1 MKKLL
6 SLFLVIA
13 LAFTLCVGVLAEEP
27 AAETAGEMAGQIVIL
42 HTNDVHG
49 AIDGYAKVAALKA
62 EYEAKG
68 AEVLLMDAGDY
79 IQGTT
84 SVSVSKGAT
93 AVELMNLAG
102 YDLAT
107 LGNHE
112 FDYGMDNLQTI
123 LEKAEFG
130 VVAANIQLNGKA
142 AFDANKVFELADG
155 TKVGVFGLATPET
168 ATKANPAMIKGVTF
182 LAGDEL
188 YACAEEQVKALTE
201 AGCDYIICL
210 GHLGIDSESEPNR
223 SIDVLSKVTGIDVF
237 IDGHSHSDYE
247 AVKAATNGTGKV
259 GDTLIT
265 STGTAAANVGVVT
278 ISKDGIT
285 VSSVDLSKYEGSVK
299 TVADRAAAIKA
310 EIEAE
315 YGAVFAK
322 TEVDLNGERDPGNR
336 TEETNLGDLI
346 ADAILW
352 QASKDGSLPVAKEN
366 VVAITNGGGIR
377 ASIAKGDIT
386 KNDVNTVLPFGNTVT
401 YVTVSGEVLLEALEA
416 STYCTPEA
424 VGAFPQ
430 VAGIEFT
437 VDTSKAYDQGE
448 QYPGSTYYG
457 PKSINR
463 VTITSINGKDFDP
476 KATYVVVTND
486 FMAAGGDTYYAF
498 TTSANIVDTGIPM
511 DEALMSYIT
520 EELDGV
526 ITAEKYGEPQGRITV
541 KAAETGVFTDVA
553 STAWYYE
560 AVMTAYEN
568 EIMNGV
574 TDTTFEPLTAMNRAM
589 LVTMLYRMEGSP
601 AVEGN
606 VSEIFTDCKDG
617 SYYANAVLWAYEN
630 KIVSGRG
637 ETSFEPLATMTRQEM
652 AVILYNYSVFKGA
665 AEVTEPELAYADAE
679 SVASWALAAVDYC
692 TDAKLMN
699 GVTDT
704 TFDPTGSAN
713 RAMGATVMVR
723 ILEAAA

>member
-188 YACAEEQVKALTE
+188 YACAEQQVKALTE

-299 TVADRAAAIKA
+299 AVADRAAAIKA

-401 YVTVSGEVLLEALEA
+401 YVTVTGEVLLEALEA

-448 QYPGSTYYG
+448 QYPDSTYYG